1 MFTID
6 ELQAKLA
13 GGATAVSLA
22 EESLNKIESTK
33 NLNAY
38 ISVLNERA
46 LQKAAES
53 DKRRAEGKTLGAL
66 DGIPVAVKDNMCIE
80 GTRTTAASKILE
92 NFVAPYT
99 ATAIEKLEAAGA
111 VIVGKTN
118 MDEFAMG
125 SSNETSYFG
134 KVVNPLDETRVPGGS
149 SGGSAVA
156 VASGTVACALGSD
169 TGGSIRQPAAC
180 TGVVGLKPTYG
191 RVSRYGLLA
200 YASSLDQIGPFGS
213 TVKDTATL
221 LGAICGIDP
230 HDNTTSTR
238 PTEDF
243 TAKLDAGVKGKVIG
257 VPKEYFGEGLD
268 PECKAAIEGI
278 LKKLE
283 AEGATLKEI
292 SLPHISYA
300 VSSYYIIAT
309 AEASSNLSRYDG
321 VRYGYRSKEA
331 RKLFDLYAKSRSE
344 GFGKEVQRRIRAFC
358 RLLRRLLRAGPEGP
372 SPDYRRLQQGI
383 RKLRCDRKPH
393 DAGAPAQVRHE
404 RIRPDGRLPQRHLHR
419 KPEPFGPPGRKRA
432 VRHGRWTPR
441 GSPVD
446 RQAVYGSRP
455 AQRRRCNR
463 GLEQVIISADSPN
476 AGSVIQFLFR
486 ICSSEQVLFCKEI
499 IILSNKQF
507 VGNSKTHP

>member
-1 MFTID
+1 MLSIQD
-6 ELQAKLA
+6 LQKKLA
-13 GGATAVSLA
+13 SGEATAERLA
-22 EESLNKIESTK
+22 KAALDKIESTK

-46 LQKAAES
+46 LAKAAES
-53 DKRRAEGKTLGAL
+53 DARRAQGKSLGAL
-66 DGIPVAVKDNMCIE
+66 DGIPVAVKDNMCLE

-99 ATAIEKLEAAGA
+99 ATALQKLEAAGA

-125 SSNETSYFG
+125 SSNETS
-134 KVVNPLDETRVPGGS
+134 RVPGGS

-156 VASGTVACALGSD
+156 VASGTVPCALGSD

-213 TVKDTATL
+213 TVADCATL
-221 LGAICGIDP
+221 LSAICGIDP
-230 HDNTTSTR
+230 NDNTTSTR

-243 TAKLDAGVKGKVIG
+243 GAKLDAGVKGKVIG
-257 VPKEYFGEGLD
+257 IPKEYFGEGLD
-268 PECKAAIEGI
+268 KDCKAAIDAM
-278 LKKLE
+278 LKKME
-283 AEGATLKEI
+283 QEGATLKEI

-331 RKLFDLYAKSRSE
+331 RKLFDRYAKSRSE
-344 GFGKEVQRRIRAFC
+344 GFGKEVQRRI
-358 RLLRRLLRAGPEGP
+358 LLGSYVLSAGFYDAYYVQAQKVRRLITDDFTEAFKTVDVIA
-372 SPDYRRLQQGI
+372 SPTMPG
-383 RKLRCDRKPH
+383 
-393 DAGAPAQVRHE
+393 
-404 RIRPDGRLPQRHLHR
+404 LPL
-419 KPEPFGPPGRKRA
+419 KCGMNESDPM
-432 VRHGRWTPR
+432 
-441 GSPVD
+441 
-446 RQAVYGSRP
+446 AVYLSDIYTVSL
-455 AQRRRCNR
+455 NLS
-463 GLEQVIISADSPN
+463 GLPGVSVPCGMAGGLPVGLQWIGKPFMEADLL
-476 AGSVIQFLFR
+476 SVAAATERL
-486 ICSSEQVLFCKEI
+486 
-499 IILSNKQF
+499 NK
-507 VGNSKTHP
+507 

>member
-22 EESLNKIESTK
+22 EESLAKIESTK

-46 LQKAAES
+46 LEKAAES

-134 KVVNPLDETRVPGGS
+134 KVVNPLDESRVPGGS

-200 YASSLDQIGPFGS
+200 YASSLDQIGPFGA

-243 TAKLDAGVKGKVIG
+243 TAKLNAGVKGKVIG
-257 VPKEYFGEGLD
+257 VPKEYFAEGLD
-268 PECKAAIEGI
+268 PECKAAIEGM

-321 VRYGYRSKEA
+321 VRY
-331 RKLFDLYAKSRSE
+331 DLYAKSRSE
-344 GFGKEVQRRIRAFC
+344 GFGKEVQRRI
-358 RLLRRLLRAGPEGP
+358 LLGSYVLSAGFYDAYYVQAQKVRRLITDDFNKAFESCDVIA
-372 SPDYRRLQQGI
+372 SPTMPG
-383 RKLRCDRKPH
+383 
-393 DAGAPAQVRHE
+393 
-404 RIRPDGRLPQRHLHR
+404 LPL
-419 KPEPFGPPGRKRA
+419 KCGMNESDPM
-432 VRHGRWTPR
+432 
-441 GSPVD
+441 
-446 RQAVYGSRP
+446 AVYLSDIYTVSL
-455 AQRRRCNR
+455 NLS
-463 GLEQVIISADSPN
+463 GLPGVSVPCGMAGGLPVGLQWIGKPFQEADLL
-476 AGSVIQFLFR
+476 SVAAATERL
-486 ICSSEQVLFCKEI
+486 
-499 IILSNKQF
+499 NK
-507 VGNSKTHP
+507 

>member
-1 MFTID
+1 METIQ
-6 ELQAKLA
+6 ELSGKLA
-13 GGATAVSLA
+13 SGSKTAVALA
-22 EESLNKIESTK
+22 EESLAKIESTK

-111 VIVGKTN
+111 IIVGKTN

-134 KVVNPLDETRVPGGS
+134 KVINPLDESRVPGGS

-200 YASSLDQIGPFGS
+200 YASSLDQIGPFGA
-213 TVKDTATL
+213 TVKDAATL

-268 PECKAAIEGI
+268 AECKAAIEGM

-344 GFGKEVQRRIRAFC
+344 GFGKEVQRRI
-358 RLLRRLLRAGPEGP
+358 LLGSYVLSAQKVRRLITDDFNKAFESCDVIA
-372 SPDYRRLQQGI
+372 SPTMPG
-383 RKLRCDRKPH
+383 
-393 DAGAPAQVRHE
+393 
-404 RIRPDGRLPQRHLHR
+404 LPL
-419 KPEPFGPPGRKRA
+419 KCGMNESDPM
-432 VRHGRWTPR
+432 
-441 GSPVD
+441 
-446 RQAVYGSRP
+446 AVYLSDIYTVSL
-455 AQRRRCNR
+455 NLS
-463 GLEQVIISADSPN
+463 GLPGVSVPCGMAGGLPVGLQWIGKPFQEADLL
-476 AGSVIQFLFR
+476 SVAAATEAL
-486 ICSSEQVLFCKEI
+486 
-499 IILSNKQF
+499 NK
-507 VGNSKTHP
+507 

>member
-1 MFTID
+1 MLTID
-6 ELQAKLA
+6 ELQAQLA
-13 GGATAVSLA
+13 SGATTSVKLTEAALA
-22 EESLNKIESTK
+22 QIEATK

-46 LQKAAES
+46 LAKAAES

-66 DGIPVAVKDNMCIE
+66 DGIPVAVKDNMCLE

-99 ATAIEKLEAAGA
+99 ATAVEKLEAAGA
-111 VIVGKTN
+111 IIIGKTN

-134 KVVNPLDETRVPGGS
+134 PVKNPLDETRVPGGS

-213 TVKDTATL
+213 TVKDAAL
-221 LGAICGIDP
+221 LLNAIVGVDA

-238 PTEDF
+238 PAEDF

-257 VPKEYFGEGLD
+257 VPKEYFAEGLD
-268 PECKAAIEGI
+268 AECKAAIEAM

-283 AEGATLKEI
+283 AEGAIIKEV
-292 SLPHISYA
+292 SLPNIGNA

-321 VRYGYRSKEA
+321 VRYGYRSKDA
-331 RKLFDLYAKSRSE
+331 RKLIDLYSMSRSE
-344 GFGKEVQRRIRAFC
+344 AFGKEVQRRIMLGSYVLSAGFYDAYYVQAQKV
-358 RLLRRLLRAGPEGP
+358 RRLITDDFNKAFEECDVIA
-372 SPDYRRLQQGI
+372 SPTMPG
-383 RKLRCDRKPH
+383 
-393 DAGAPAQVRHE
+393 
-404 RIRPDGRLPQRHLHR
+404 LPL
-419 KPEPFGPPGRKRA
+419 KCGMNESDPM
-432 VRHGRWTPR
+432 
-441 GSPVD
+441 
-446 RQAVYGSRP
+446 AVYLSDIYTVSLNL
-455 AQRRRCNR
+455 A
-463 GLEQVIISADSPN
+463 GLPGVSVPCGKAGGLPVGLQWIGKPFQEADLL
-476 AGSVIQFLFR
+476 SVAAATEKL
-486 ICSSEQVLFCKEI
+486 
-499 IILSNKQF
+499 NK
-507 VGNSKTHP
+507 

>member
-1 MFTID
+1 METIKN
-6 ELQAKLA
+6 LSAKLA
-13 GGATAVSLA
+13 SGETSAVALAQDSLA
-22 EESLNKIESTK
+22 KIEATK

-46 LQKAAES
+46 LAKAAES
-53 DKRRAEGKTLGAL
+53 DKRRAEGKSLGVL
-66 DGIPVAVKDNMCIE
+66 DGIPVAVKDNMCLE
-80 GTRTTAASKILE
+80 GTRTTAASKILD

-125 SSNETSYFG
+125 SSSETSYYG
-134 KVVNPLDETRVPGGS
+134 PVKNPLDESRVPGGS

-200 YASSLDQIGPFGS
+200 YASSLDQIGPFGT
-213 TVKDTATL
+213 TVADCATL
-221 LGAICGIDP
+221 LNAICGIDP

-238 PTEDF
+238 EPEDF
-243 TAKLDAGVKGKVIG
+243 GAIIG
-257 VPKEYFGEGLD
+257 VPKEYFAEGLD
-268 PECKAAIEGI
+268 PECKAAIEAM
-278 LKKLE
+278 LKKME
-283 AEGATLKEI
+283 AEGATLKEV
-292 SLPHISYA
+292 SLPHIGFA

-344 GFGKEVQRRIRAFC
+344 GFGKEVQRRI
-358 RLLRRLLRAGPEGP
+358 LLGSYVLSAGFYDAYYVQAQKVRRLITDDFNKAFESVDVIA
-372 SPDYRRLQQGI
+372 SPTMPG
-383 RKLRCDRKPH
+383 
-393 DAGAPAQVRHE
+393 
-404 RIRPDGRLPQRHLHR
+404 LPL
-419 KPEPFGPPGRKRA
+419 KCGMNESDPM
-432 VRHGRWTPR
+432 
-441 GSPVD
+441 
-446 RQAVYGSRP
+446 AVYLSDIYTVSL
-455 AQRRRCNR
+455 NLS
-463 GLEQVIISADSPN
+463 GLPGVSVPCGM
-476 AGSVIQFLFR
+476 AGGLPVGLQWIGKPFQETDLLSVAAATEKLA
-486 ICSSEQVLFCKEI
+486 K
-499 IILSNKQF
+499 
-507 VGNSKTHP
+507 

>member
-1 MFTID
+1 MSID
-6 ELQAKLA
+6 ELQAKLNA
-13 GGATAVSLA
+13 GASAVSLA
-22 EESLNKIESTK
+22 EEALLKIESTK

-38 ISVLNERA
+38 ISVLSDYA
-46 LQKAAES
+46 LEKAKES
-53 DKRRAEGKTLGAL
+53 DKRRAEGKSLGAL
-66 DGIPVAVKDNMCIE
+66 DGIPVAIKDNMCLT

-99 ATAIEKLEAAGA
+99 ATAVEKLEAAGA

-134 KVVNPLDETRVPGGS
+134 PVKNPLDESRVPGGS

-200 YASSLDQIGPFGS
+200 YASSLDQIGPFGA
-213 TVKDTATL
+213 TVKDCATL
-221 LGAICGIDP
+221 LSAICGIDP

-243 TAKLDAGVKGKVIG
+243 ASLLNAGVMGKIVG
-257 VPKEYFGEGLD
+257 VPKEYFAEGLD
-268 PECKAAIEGI
+268 AECKAAIESM

-283 AEGATLKEI
+283 AEGAILKDI
-292 SLPHISYA
+292 SLPHIGHA

-321 VRYGYRSKEA
+321 VRYGYRSKDA
-331 RKLFDLYAKSRSE
+331 RKLLDLYSMSRSE
-344 GFGKEVQRRIRAFC
+344 GFGKEVQRRI
-358 RLLRRLLRAGPEGP
+358 LLGSYVLSAGFY
-372 SPDYRRLQQGI
+372 DAYYVQAQKV
-383 RKLRCDRKPH
+383 RKLITDDFNKAFESCDVIASPTMP
-393 DAGAPAQVRHE
+393 G
-404 RIRPDGRLPQRHLHR
+404 LPL
-419 KPEPFGPPGRKRA
+419 KCGMNESDPM
-432 VRHGRWTPR
+432 
-441 GSPVD
+441 
-446 RQAVYGSRP
+446 AVYLSDIYTVSLNLAGLPGISVP
-455 AQRRRCNR
+455 CGMAGGLPVGLQWIGKPFDEANLLAVAQATEM
-463 GLEQVIISADSPN
+463 L
-476 AGSVIQFLFR
+476 
-486 ICSSEQVLFCKEI
+486 
-499 IILSNKQF
+499 NK
-507 VGNSKTHP
+507 

>member
-1 MFTID
+1 MQTIQ
-6 ELQAKLA
+6 ELQAQLANGSTTAEKLA
-13 GGATAVSLA
+13 QASL
-22 EESLNKIESTK
+22 EKIESTK

-46 LQKAAES
+46 LERAKES
-53 DKRRAEGKTLGAL
+53 DKRRAEGKSLGAL
-66 DGIPVAVKDNMCIE
+66 DGIPVAVKDNMCLT
-80 GTRTTAASKILE
+80 GTRTTAASKILD

-99 ATAIEKLEAAGA
+99 ATALEKLEATGA
-111 VIVGKTN
+111 IIVGKTN

-125 SSNETSYFG
+125 SSNETSYYG
-134 KVVNPLDETRVPGGS
+134 PVKNPLDESRVPGGS

-156 VASGTVACALGSD
+156 VASGTVPCALGSD

-213 TVKDTATL
+213 TVRDCATL

-243 TAKLDAGVKGKVIG
+243 TAKLGTGVKGKVIG

-268 PECKAAIEGI
+268 AQCKAAIENM
-278 LKKLE
+278 LKKME
-283 AEGATLKEI
+283 AEGATIKEV

-321 VRYGYRSKEA
+321 VRYGYRSTEA

-344 GFGKEVQRRIRAFC
+344 AFGKEVQRRI
-358 RLLRRLLRAGPEGP
+358 LLGSYVLSAGFYDAYYVQAQKVRRLITDDFTEAFKTCDVIA
-372 SPDYRRLQQGI
+372 SPTMPG
-383 RKLRCDRKPH
+383 
-393 DAGAPAQVRHE
+393 
-404 RIRPDGRLPQRHLHR
+404 LPL
-419 KPEPFGPPGRKRA
+419 KCGMNESDPM
-432 VRHGRWTPR
+432 
-441 GSPVD
+441 
-446 RQAVYGSRP
+446 AVYLSDIYTVSLNL
-455 AQRRRCNR
+455 A
-463 GLEQVIISADSPN
+463 GLPGVSVPCGMAGGLPVGLQWIGKPFQEADLL
-476 AGSVIQFLFR
+476 AVAEATEAL
-486 ICSSEQVLFCKEI
+486 
-499 IILSNKQF
+499 NK
-507 VGNSKTHP
+507 

>member
-1 MFTID
+1 MQTIKD
-6 ELQAKLA
+6 LSAKLA
-13 GGATAVSLA
+13 SGETSAVALAQDSLA
-22 EESLNKIESTK
+22 KIESTK

-46 LQKAAES
+46 LAKAAES
-53 DKRRAEGKTLGAL
+53 DKRRAEGKSLGAL

-213 TVKDTATL
+213 TVADCATL
-221 LGAICGIDP
+221 LNAICGIDP

-238 PTEDF
+238 EPEDF
-243 TAKLDAGVKGKVIG
+243 GAKLNAGVKGKVIG
-257 VPKEYFGEGLD
+257 VPKEYFAEGLD
-268 PECKAAIEGI
+268 PECKAAIEGM

-283 AEGATLKEI
+283 AEGATLKEV
-292 SLPHISYA
+292 SLPHIGYA

-344 GFGKEVQRRIRAFC
+344 GFGKEVQITDDFNKAFESC
-358 RLLRRLLRAGPEGP
+358 DVIA
-372 SPDYRRLQQGI
+372 SPTMPG
-383 RKLRCDRKPH
+383 
-393 DAGAPAQVRHE
+393 
-404 RIRPDGRLPQRHLHR
+404 LPL
-419 KPEPFGPPGRKRA
+419 KCGMNESDPM
-432 VRHGRWTPR
+432 
-441 GSPVD
+441 
-446 RQAVYGSRP
+446 AVYLSDIYTVSL
-455 AQRRRCNR
+455 NLS
-463 GLEQVIISADSPN
+463 GLPGVSVPCGM
-476 AGSVIQFLFR
+476 AGGLPVGLQWIGKSFQETDLLSVAAATETL
-486 ICSSEQVLFCKEI
+486 
-499 IILSNKQF
+499 NK
-507 VGNSKTHP
+507 

>member
-1 MFTID
+1 MQTIQ
-6 ELQAKLA
+6 ELQAQLESGSTSAEKLA
-13 GGATAVSLA
+13 QASLK
-22 EESLNKIESTK
+22 KIESTK

-46 LQKAAES
+46 LAKAAES
-53 DKRRAEGKTLGAL
+53 DKRRAEGKCLGPL
-66 DGIPVAVKDNMCIE
+66 DGIPVAVKDNMCLE

-111 VIVGKTN
+111 IIVGKTN

-134 KVVNPLDETRVPGGS
+134 PVKNPLDESRVPGGS

-156 VASGTVACALGSD
+156 VASGTVPCALGSD

-180 TGVVGLKPTYG
+180 TGVVGMKPTYG

-200 YASSLDQIGPFGS
+200 YASSLDQIGPFG
-213 TVKDTATL
+213 TATL

-238 PTEDF
+238 PNEDF
-243 TAKLDAGVKGKVIG
+243 TAKLDAGVSGKVIG
-257 VPKEYFGEGLD
+257 VPKEYFAEGLD
-268 PECKAAIEGI
+268 PECKAAIEGM

-283 AEGATLKEI
+283 AEGAKLQEV
-292 SLPHISYA
+292 SLPHIGYA

-344 GFGKEVQRRIRAFC
+344 GFGKEVQRRI
-358 RLLRRLLRAGPEGP
+358 LLGSYVLIA
-372 SPDYRRLQQGI
+372 SPTMPG
-383 RKLRCDRKPH
+383 
-393 DAGAPAQVRHE
+393 
-404 RIRPDGRLPQRHLHR
+404 LPL
-419 KPEPFGPPGRKRA
+419 KCGMNESDPM
-432 VRHGRWTPR
+432 
-441 GSPVD
+441 
-446 RQAVYGSRP
+446 AVYLSDIYTVSL
-455 AQRRRCNR
+455 NLS
-463 GLEQVIISADSPN
+463 GLPGISVPCGMAGGLPVGLQWIGKPFQEADLL
-476 AGSVIQFLFR
+476 SVASATERL
-486 ICSSEQVLFCKEI
+486 
-499 IILSNKQF
+499 NK
-507 VGNSKTHP
+507 

>member
-1 MFTID
+1 MLTID
-6 ELQAKLA
+6 ELQAQLTS
-13 GGATAVSLA
+13 GATTSVKLTEEALA
-22 EESLNKIESTK
+22 KIEATK

-46 LQKAAES
+46 LEKAAES

-66 DGIPVAVKDNMCIE
+66 DGIPVAIKDNMCLV

-99 ATAIEKLEAAGA
+99 ATAVEKLEAAGA
-111 VIVGKTN
+111 IIIGKTN

-134 KVVNPLDETRVPGGS
+134 PVKNPLDETRVPGGS

-213 TVKDTATL
+213 TVKDA
-221 LGAICGIDP
+221 AILMNAIVGIDP

-238 PTEDF
+238 PAEDF

-257 VPKEYFGEGLD
+257 VPKEYFAEGLD
-268 PECKAAIEGI
+268 PECKAAIEAM

-283 AEGATLKEI
+283 AEGATIKEV
-292 SLPHISYA
+292 SLPNIGNA

-321 VRYGYRSKEA
+321 VRYGYRSKDA
-331 RKLFDLYAKSRSE
+331 RKLIDLYSMSRSE
-344 GFGKEVQRRIRAFC
+344 AFGKEVQRRI
-358 RLLRRLLRAGPEGP
+358 LLGSYVLSAGFYDAYYVQAQKVRRLITDDFNKAFEECDVIA
-372 SPDYRRLQQGI
+372 SPTMPG
-383 RKLRCDRKPH
+383 
-393 DAGAPAQVRHE
+393 
-404 RIRPDGRLPQRHLHR
+404 LPL
-419 KPEPFGPPGRKRA
+419 KCGMNESDPM
-432 VRHGRWTPR
+432 
-441 GSPVD
+441 
-446 RQAVYGSRP
+446 AVYLSDIYTVSLNL
-455 AQRRRCNR
+455 A
-463 GLEQVIISADSPN
+463 GLPGVSVPCGKAGGLPVGLQWIGKPFQEADLL
-476 AGSVIQFLFR
+476 SVAAATERL
-486 ICSSEQVLFCKEI
+486 
-499 IILSNKQF
+499 NK
-507 VGNSKTHP
+507 